1 MLSGG
6 QKQRLALAR
15 ALIRNPR
22 ILWLDEA
29 TSAVDAQSELLI
41 KKAIDVAAAGRTT
54 ITITHRL
61 STIRNADKICVL
73 DRGKI
78 IEAGTHSEL
87 IDKRGR
93 YWQFH
98 ENTN

>member
-15 ALIRNPR
+15 ALLRQPK
-22 ILWLDEA
+22 ILLLDEA

-41 KKAIDVAAAGRTT
+41 KKAIDVATEGRTT

-61 STIRNADKICVL
+61 STIRNANMICVL
-73 DRGKI
+73 DHGKI
-78 IEAGTHSEL
+78 VECGSHEEL
-87 IDKRGR
+87 LNKKGR
-93 YWQFH
+93 YWWFH
-98 ENTN
+98 QNTT